1 MSKTSVPVIGQWW
14 SGYIRPCAELALD
27 KLQKLDD
34 MIDKSTR
41 SNLADEWWQRA
52 SKGMSAPNI
61 TESGLQ
67 GALLTK
73 VFPGGQPMLNFMWS
87 LFRGNPP
94 DSVPEVVQKHML
106 KFRKQF
112 NAGQPE
118 ADQLQTDSAW
128 SNAWNLFGDEKSPNL
143 KAWMLKNKETIWGMQ
158 YGALPHP

>member
-1 MSKTSVPVIGQWW
+1 M
-14 SGYIRPCAELALD
+14 ALD
-27 KLQKLDD
+27 KLQKHDD

-52 SKGMSAPNI
+52 NKGMSAPNI

-94 DSVPEVVQKHML
+94 DSVPDVVQKHML

-118 ADQLQTDSAW
+118 ADQLQSDSAW

-143 KAWMLKNKETIWGMQ
+143 KSWMLKNRESIWAMQ